1 MGNTPGGMPG
11 AGGGLLRDRSW
22 RRFQAVVGTGQGQ
35 GANKEK
41 KDGDDKKKK
50 HEAAL

>member
-11 AGGGLLRDRSW
+11 PG
-22 RRFQAVVGTGQGQ
+22 GQGQ
-35 GANKEK
+35 GAGKEK

-50 HEAAL
+50 HEAKHQTNDTKRKNEMYTL